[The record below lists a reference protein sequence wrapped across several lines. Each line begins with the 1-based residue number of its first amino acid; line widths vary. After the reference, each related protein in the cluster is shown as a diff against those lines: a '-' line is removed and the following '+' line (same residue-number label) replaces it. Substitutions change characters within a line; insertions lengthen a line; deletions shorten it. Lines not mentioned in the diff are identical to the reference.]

1 MQVSQFIS
9 KARIT
14 LVILCSL
21 FFIHSLRAQEKPDSI
36 TLQFTL
42 DSVVIS
48 AVKKGLN
55 PQYFIDVSKAD
66 TSMFRAFKNLHFH
79 TLIIDFQS
87 KVYDKKGSVLNDDSG
102 KTQQFYQDS
111 CRWQKNIS
119 RQSKGNLK
127 DKKGAPIST
136 TQSMFYSIFL
146 HRDTVCNEKK
156 AIHYKPGMTLS
167 RPSDLQ
173 QQRDWIKSFVFAP
186 QTVKIDVPFFRNK
199 MKTQLYSEE
208 VSKFYRF
215 SLSAV
220 QWQGRDAYLL
230 DAVVDTIQYAAEA
243 ENLLI
248 KRMKTWFDPE
258 TKQVLGRYYQLYTN
272 GWLVDMDITLDIQ
285 LQEINGEMVPQSIV
299 YKGFWKFPG
308 KGTDK
313 ADIKMYFTP

>member
-9 KARIT
+9 KAMLLT
-14 LVILCSL
+14 VVLCGIIFQMPL
-21 FFIHSLRAQEKPDSI
+21 LAQETSDEVPVN
-36 TLQFTL
+36 FVL
-42 DSVVIS
+42 DSVVIT

-87 KVYDKKGSVLNDDSG
+87 KVYGKKGVVLNDDSG
-102 KTQQFYQDS
+102 KTHQFYQDS
-111 CRWQKNIS
+111 CRWQNNIS
-119 RQSKGNLK
+119 RTTKGVLR
-127 DKKGAPIST
+127 DKKGAPVST
-136 TQSMFYSIFL
+136 TQTMFYSIFL
-146 HRDTVCNEKK
+146 HKDTVCHEKK
-156 AIHYKPGMTLS
+156 AIQFKPGMTLS

-199 MKTQLYSEE
+199 MKTQLYSDEE
-208 VSKFYRF
+208 SKYYRF

-230 DAVVDTIQYAAEA
+230 EAVADTIQYAAEA

-248 KRMKTWFDPE
+248 KKMKTWFDPQS
-258 TKQVLGRYYQLYTN
+258 KQVLGRYYQLFTN
-272 GWLVDMDITLDIQ
+272 GWWVDMDITLDIQ

-308 KGTDK
+308 KGTDR
-313 ADIKMYFTP
+313 ADIKMYFIP